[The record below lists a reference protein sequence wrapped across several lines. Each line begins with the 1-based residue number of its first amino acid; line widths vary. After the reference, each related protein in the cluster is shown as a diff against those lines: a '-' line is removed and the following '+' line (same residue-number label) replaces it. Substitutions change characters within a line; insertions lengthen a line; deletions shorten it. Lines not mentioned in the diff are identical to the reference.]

1 LNGFI
6 SLLSIIFKLHMKEL
20 IITNKILNWYDI
32 HKRTLPWRK
41 KTSLKKKQYYTLV
54 SEFML
59 QQTQVV
65 TVIPYF
71 NRFIKN
77 IPDLETLANF
87 ENRKLI
93 KLWEGLGYYSR
104 VRNLKK
110 AAKIVIKDFNKK
122 LPENFLDL
130 KSLPGIGD
138 YTASA
143 ILAIAFN
150 KPFIPLDGNVE
161 RVLKRYLYLKKE
173 NQIQKNNL
181 IESKKILGTSIRSS
195 DYAQALMELGAIICK
210 PKKPLCQKCPI
221 SKNCKSLAKQ
231 DFVLKKIKKDSKDK
245 YFLLKIY
252 KKNNKYLLVKNRNF
266 NFLKNF
272 NIFPMEELIRP
283 KNFNQNLN
291 FKMSNMNMNI
301 KIKNNKVIK
310 PIPFSY
316 WIDPKKLKN
325 HTLPTFTKKIFTYLE
340 NHK

>member
-1 LNGFI
+1 
-6 SLLSIIFKLHMKEL
+6 MKDQ

-32 HKRTLPWRK
+32 NKRLLPWRK
-41 KTSLKKKQYYTLV
+41 KTSLKEKQYYTLV

-77 IPDLETLANF
+77 IPDIETLASF
-87 ENRKLI
+87 DNRKLI

-110 AAKIVIKDFNKK
+110 TAQTIIKDFDKN
-122 LPENFLDL
+122 LPNNFLEL

-143 ILAIAFN
+143 ISAIVFN
-150 KPFIPLDGNVE
+150 KPIIPLDGNIE

-173 NQIQKNNL
+173 NQIQKENL
-181 IESKKILGTSIRSS
+181 IKKKKVFGISKRSS
-195 DYAQALMELGAIICK
+195 DYAQALMELGALICK
-210 PKKPLCQKCPI
+210 PNNPLCKKCPI
-221 SKNCKSLAKQ
+221 SKNCKSFIKM
-231 DFVLKKIKKDSKDK
+231 DFVLTKIKKKSKDK
-245 YFLLKIY
+245 FFLLKVY
-252 KKNNKYLLVKNRNF
+252 KKGNKYLLVKNKKF

-272 NIFPMEELIRP
+272 DIFPMQELNKP
-283 KNFNQNLN
+283 KNFSKNLN
-291 FKMSNMNMNI
+291 LKMSNMNMNI
-301 KIKNNKVIK
+301 KIEHNKIAE
-310 PIPFSY
+310 PTPFSY
-316 WIDPKKLKN
+316 WIDPKKLKKY
-325 HTLPTFTKKIFTYLE
+325 TLPTFTKKIVTYLE

>member
-1 LNGFI
+1 
-6 SLLSIIFKLHMKEL
+6 MKDQ

-32 HKRTLPWRK
+32 NKRSLPWRK
-41 KTSLKKKQYYTLV
+41 KTSSKKRQYYTLV

-77 IPDLETLANF
+77 IPDLETLASF

-110 AAKIVIKDFNKK
+110 TAQVIIKNFNKR
-122 LPENFLDL
+122 LPDNFLDL

-143 ILAIAFN
+143 ISAIAFN

-173 NQIQKNNL
+173 NQIQKDNL
-181 IESKKILGTSIRSS
+181 IKSKKVLGKSNRSS
-195 DYAQALMELGAIICK
+195 DYAQALMELGALICRHNN
-210 PKKPLCQKCPI
+210 PLCEKCPI
-221 SKNCKSLAKQ
+221 SKKCKSFAKK
-231 DFVLKKIKKDSKDK
+231 DFVLNKIKKTNKDK
-245 YFLLKIY
+245 YFLLKVY
-252 KKNNKYLLVKNRNF
+252 KKNDKYLLVKNRNF

-272 NIFPMEELIRP
+272 NIFPMQELIRP

-301 KIKNNKVIK
+301 EIKNDKITK

-325 HTLPTFTKKIFTYLE
+325 YTLPTFTKKIVTYLE
-340 NHK
+340 SHK

>member
-1 LNGFI
+1 
-6 SLLSIIFKLHMKEL
+6 MKDQ

-32 HKRTLPWRK
+32 NKRSLPWRK
-41 KTSLKKKQYYTLV
+41 KTSSKKRQYYTLV

-77 IPDLETLANF
+77 IPDLETLASF

-93 KLWEGLGYYSR
+93 KFWEGLGYYSR

-110 AAKIVIKDFNKK
+110 AAQVIIKDFNKR
-122 LPENFLDL
+122 LPDNFLDL

-143 ILAIAFN
+143 ISAIAFN

-173 NQIQKNNL
+173 NQIQKDNL
-181 IESKKILGTSIRSS
+181 IKSKKVLGTSSRSS
-195 DYAQALMELGAIICK
+195 DYAQALMELGALICR
-210 PKKPLCQKCPI
+210 PNNPLCEKCPI
-221 SKNCKSLAKQ
+221 SKNCKSFAKQ
-231 DFVLKKIKKDSKDK
+231 DFVLNKIKKVNKDK
-245 YFLLKIY
+245 YFLLKVY
-252 KKNNKYLLVKNRNF
+252 KKNDKYLLVKNRNF

-272 NIFPMEELIRP
+272 NIFPMQELIRP
-283 KNFNQNLN
+283 KNFNQNIN

-301 KIKNNKVIK
+301 EIKNDKITK

-325 HTLPTFTKKIFTYLE
+325 YTLPTFTKKIVTYLE